1 MDSMRRLP
9 AALLPAGI
17 FLVACL
23 AFWPALPGE
32 FNWDDD
38 INLVGNLRYRGFEA
52 SQIRW
57 MFTNTLM
64 GHYMPF
70 TWLSLALDYAFGQ
83 MNPWG
88 YHIASL
94 LLHAANA
101 VLVYLVARRLLTAA
115 LGSPAGNAPEDGGH
129 RASPIVISAGAVL
142 AALLFAVHPQ
152 RVESVAWISDR
163 ATVLCGTFYLLAV
176 LAYLRAV
183 TAPGDRRGT
192 WWGAASLV
200 AFAAALL
207 SKGMAMSLPFTLLI
221 LDVYPLRRW
230 GAGWPR
236 VLVEKTPYFALALAA
251 AVVAVVARSQGGEFS
266 GYASYG
272 VAPRIGLIAYSL
284 WFYPLALVWPADLS
298 PLYEVPRQVS
308 LLDPRFLTPLL
319 ALLVVTGGLIALRRR
334 IPGALAAWAHSAAVV
349 APVSGV
355 VHSGLQMVADR
366 YSYLAHLGFVVLA
379 GYGLVLV
386 LELHEQGRVRRGA
399 VMVAGTGIVLA
410 IGALALLSWSQT
422 SVWRDPETLWR
433 WAVDVD
439 PLCGRCHNNLG
450 VALLHRRRDPQGLSE
465 SEDHLRRAVAL
476 RPEYAVTHL
485 NLGTVSLL
493 RKRYVEAEAALRE
506 YRRLQPDAP
515 DGAERLAVLYLVQGR
530 SDEAIPLLRRARG
543 LSQPGSARND
553 LAAAVQLLN
562 DGETLRYLG
571 QALLEQGRAGDAVLP
586 LRRAV
591 EMNPAAPSLRLWLAH
606 AYRGAGQVTLAD
618 AELST
623 LRQLDPTAAAQT
635 AVR

>member
-1 MDSMRRLP
+1 MRRLL
-9 AALLPAGI
+9 AALLPAAV

-23 AFWPALPGE
+23 AFWPALSGE

-38 INLVGNLRYRGFEA
+38 INLVSNLGYRGLGA

-57 MFTNTLM
+57 MFTATLM
-64 GHYMPF
+64 GHYMPL
-70 TWLSLALDYAFGQ
+70 TWLSLAVNHALGQ

-88 YHIASL
+88 YHLASL
-94 LLHAANA
+94 LLHAGNA
-101 VLVYLVARRLLTAA
+101 LVVYLVARRLLAAALPQRVSPTATAA
-115 LGSPAGNAPEDGGH
+115 
-129 RASPIVISAGAVL
+129 GAAV

-163 ATVLCGTFYLLAV
+163 ATVLCGTFYLLSV

-183 TAPGDRRGT
+183 AAPSDRRGAG
-192 WWGAASLV
+192 WRAGSLV

-207 SKGMAMSLPFTLLI
+207 SKGMAMSLPITLLI

-230 GAGWPR
+230 RAGGPR
-236 VLVEKTPYFALALAA
+236 VLLEKLPYGVLALAG
-251 AVVAVVARSQGGEFS
+251 AVVAAVARSRGAEFT
-266 GYASYG
+266 GYDSYG
-272 VAPRIGLIAYSL
+272 VAARVGLFAYSL
-284 WFYPLALVWPADLS
+284 WFYPLKLVWPADLS
-298 PLYEVPRQVS
+298 PLYEVPRQVG
-308 LLDPRFLTPLL
+308 LLDPRFLMPLL
-319 ALLVVTGGLIALRRR
+319 GLLAVTAALITLRHRA
-334 IPGALAAWAHSAAVV
+334 PGALAAWAHSAAVV

-366 YSYLAHLGFVVLA
+366 YSYLAQLGFVVLA
-379 GYGLVLV
+379 GYGVV
-386 LELHEQGRVRRGA
+386 RILELHARGRVRRGA
-399 VMVAGTGIVLA
+399 VMIAGSGIVLT
-410 IGALALLSWSQT
+410 IGALAVLTWSQ
-422 SVWRDPETLWR
+422 SYIWRDPETLWR
-433 WAVDVD
+433 WAVDAD

-450 VALLHRRRDPQGLSE
+450 VALLHRRREPQGLSE
-465 SEDHLRRAVAL
+465 SEDHLRQAVAL
-476 RPEYAVTHL
+476 RPEHALTHL
-485 NLGTVSLL
+485 NLGTAALL

-506 YRRLQPDAP
+506 YRRRQPDAP

-543 LSQPGSARND
+543 LSQPASVPHD
-553 LAAAVQLLN
+553 LAAAVELLN

-591 EMNPAAPSLRLWLAH
+591 ELQPGAPSLRLWLAH
-606 AYRGAGQVTLAD
+606 AYRGAGQVALAD

-623 LRQLDPTAAAQT
+623 LRRLDPTAAPPI